1 MQRTDI
7 SSKSRFSP
15 ALPRLLPRH
24 KDFSAQEVRLRLRLD
39 DHDPRTLTVQAA
51 AARTGVWSNLM
62 SEGLAFELGRTA
74 TRLPTV
80 VFWYCQG
87 ISLSEIGS
95 RLTPFGSVWDG
106 ERALDVATALIAFA
120 LNRGFFSERAA

>member
-15 ALPRLLPRH
+15 ALPRLLPRR
-24 KDFSAQEVRLRLRLD
+24 KDFSPQEVRLRLRLD
-39 DHDPRTLTVQAA
+39 DHDPRTLTVHAA

-87 ISLSEIGS
+87 VSLSEIGS
-95 RLTPFGSVWDG
+95 RLTPFGSAPAPELQCAV
-106 ERALDVATALIAFA
+106 ALGALVF
-120 LNRGFFSERAA
+120 

>member
-1 MQRTDI
+1 MHHTDI
-7 SSKSRFSP
+7 SSKSRF
-15 ALPRLLPRH
+15 ALPRLLPRRH
-24 KDFSAQEVRLRLRLD
+24 DFSAEEVRLRLRQD
-39 DHDPRTLTVQAA
+39 DHDPRTMAVQAA

-62 SEGLAFELGRTA
+62 SEGLAFDLGRTA

-87 ISLSEIGS
+87 VPLAEIGR
-95 RLTPFGSVWDG
+95 RLAPFGGVWDG
-106 ERALDVATALIAFA
+106 ERALEVATALIAFA